1 MIRRPRVALVH
12 DYLTQLGGAERV
24 VLEMTRA
31 FPGAPLYTSIYA
43 PERTHPAFRDVDVRP
58 SVVDRV
64 PLFHEHHRAALPLLP
79 PTFSSMR
86 VDADVVLCSSS
97 GWAHGVRAPG
107 PKVVYCHAVARWL
120 SQRDRYLG
128 DGNHLRAVVS
138 RGGLAVAGPALRHWD
153 RRAAASA
160 TRYLANSRV
169 TQEAVRQHYGIAAN
183 LLQPPASRIDEPPR
197 AVAGLTPGFFLC
209 VTRLVPYKNADVV
222 CAAFEA
228 LPGERLL
235 VVGHGPERDR
245 LGAVAPANVE
255 FRDHLGD
262 DELRWC
268 YEQCVGLVAAS
279 HEDFGLTVLEA
290 AAAGRPAATLRDGG
304 YLETVVDGITGVFFD
319 RPEPRA
325 VADAVA
331 SVRDTTW
338 DADAI
343 RAHASRF
350 SPEQFHAAL
359 RAVVDDVLPLS

>member
-1 MIRRPRVALVH
+1 MSPRPRVALVH

-24 VLEMTRA
+24 ALEMTRA

-58 SVVDRV
+58 SILDRIPV
-64 PLFHEHHRAALPLLP
+64 FRVHHRAAFPLLA
-79 PTFSSMR
+79 PTFSTMR

-97 GWAHGVRAPG
+97 GWAHGVRTHA

-120 SQRDRYLG
+120 SQPDRYLG
-128 DGNHLRAVVS
+128 NGDHLRATVS
-138 RGGLAVAGPALRHWD
+138 RGGLAVAGPAHRLWD

-169 TQEAVRQHYGIAAN
+169 TQEAVRRHYGIEAD
-183 LLQPPASRIDEPPR
+183 LLQPPASRIEQPPR
-197 AVAGLTPGFFLC
+197 ALAGVSPGFFLC

-268 YEQCVGLVAAS
+268 YEQCAGLVAAS

-290 AAAGRPAATLRDGG
+290 AAAGRPAATLRAGG
-304 YLETVVDGITGVFFD
+304 YLETVVDGTTGVFFD
-319 RPEPRA
+319 QPEPGA
-325 VADAVA
+325 VADAVTRLRNA
-331 SVRDTTW
+331 TW
-338 DADAI
+338 DADVI
-343 RAHASRF
+343 RAHAAGF
-350 SPEQFHAAL
+350 SPERFHTAL
-359 RAVVDDVLPLS
+359 HDAVDEALKLS